1 MKNKSVSFLS
11 DTLILLP
18 TEIDLNSLS
27 LLYKGWEHSFW
38 FVLVSPALNACL
50 GKVKKKY
57 GLFFDVLFE
66 VYLEGGL
73 GRFFPPLSGK

>member
-11 DTLILLP
+11 DTLTLLP

-27 LLYKGWEHSFW
+27 LFYKGWEHSFW

-50 GKVKKKY
+50 GKVKKNMDC
-57 GLFFDVLFE
+57 FFNVLFE
-66 VYLEGGL
+66 GYLEGGL
-73 GRFFPPLSGK
+73 G